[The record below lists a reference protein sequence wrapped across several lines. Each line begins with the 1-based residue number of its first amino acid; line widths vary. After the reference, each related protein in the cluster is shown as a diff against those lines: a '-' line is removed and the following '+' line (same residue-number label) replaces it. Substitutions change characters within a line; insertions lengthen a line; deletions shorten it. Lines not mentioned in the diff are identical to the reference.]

1 MPVGLFGL
9 GWSSISPVKNGG
21 KNGENGENFI
31 SGHDERNSFERAP
44 FFYVSLVPTPTAKTD
59 TYRQQDEY

>member
-1 MPVGLFGL
+1 MGKNGEKW
-9 GWSSISPVKNGG
+9 GIMSSILPVKNGG

-44 FFYVSLVPTPTAKTD
+44 FFMFPSYLYKCKLS
-59 TYRQQDEY
+59 